1 MAIIMLT
8 DQEQTILAQIAQ
20 QTGKTEDE
28 ILRDAIVRYLSHFHL
43 AYRRQLLHEAR
54 GIWRDRT
61 DLPDIAALRAAFDR

>member
-1 MAIIMLT
+1 MAIITLT

-43 AYRRQLLHEAR
+43 AYRR
-54 GIWRDRT
+54 
-61 DLPDIAALRAAFDR
+61 